1 MLEKLENS
9 SFTLKDFLPIISQYI
24 FAITV
29 QWTMVN
35 LSEPIPNQKYFLRNV
50 VRDYT
55 RTLEL

>member
-9 SFTLKDFLPIISQYI
+9 SFTLKGFFTYIYI
-24 FAITV
+24 FAITI

>member
-1 MLEKLENS
+1 
-9 SFTLKDFLPIISQYI
+9 
-24 FAITV
+24 
-29 QWTMVN
+29 MVN